1 MSILPPDSLET
12 ALSQAQQATQAALQE
27 GKNRLQIEI
36 LLPDLNPMGLAAGYL
51 PLFAE
56 MGSDLKVFFADAG
69 SAALARREW
78 GETPY
83 RVRGVNEL
91 LTPIEASDRAIV
103 IVAPT
108 PVEVTAIEQMCLT
121 AGDRPFILLNPR
133 LQDVAT
139 VGIGYAGRRLR
150 ERFLNTLEP
159 CYYLRPLAET
169 IILWRCYPQ
178 PWQIWQYSEAA
189 PTCLAEFAQRPSSED
204 IERALTPQGQPRGQ
218 GIFSRLAAFLRA
230 LQN

>member
-1 MSILPPDSLET
+1 MAILPPDSLET

-36 LLPDLNPMGLAAGYL
+36 LLPDLSAIAFAAGYL
-51 PLFAE
+51 PLFE
-56 MGSDLKVFFADAG
+56 ELGRDLKVFFADAG
-69 SAALARREW
+69 AAALARRDW
-78 GETPY
+78 GETAY
-83 RVRGVNEL
+83 SVRGVNER

-108 PVEVTAIEQMCLT
+108 PVEVSAIEQMCET
-121 AGDRPFILLNPR
+121 AGDRPFILLNPK
-133 LQDVAT
+133 LQDVAV

-169 IILWRCYPQ
+169 LILWRCYPQ
-178 PWQIWQYSEAA
+178 PWQIWQYTETD
-189 PTCLAEFAQRPSSED
+189 PTCLAEFNQRPSGED
-204 IERALTPQGQPRGQ
+204 IERALTPQGKSSTG
-218 GIFSRLAAFLRA
+218 GFLSRLGAFLRA

>member
-1 MSILPPDSLET
+1 MAILPPDSLET
-12 ALSQAQQATQAALQE
+12 ALSQAQQATQAALQA

-56 MGSDLKVFFADAG
+56 LGSDLKVFFADAG

-78 GETPY
+78 GETAY
-83 RVRGVNEL
+83 SVRGVNER

-133 LQDVAT
+133 LQDVAV
-139 VGIGYAGRRLR
+139 VGIGYAGRQLR

-169 IILWRCYPQ
+169 VILWRCYPQ
-178 PWQIWQYSEAA
+178 AWQIWQYRETA
-189 PTCLAEFAQRPSSED
+189 PTCLAEFEQRPTSED
-204 IERALTPQGQPRGQ
+204 IERALSALGKPRAQ
-218 GIFSRLAAFLRA
+218 SFLSRLSALLRA
-230 LQN
+230 LQS

>member
-36 LLPDLNPMGLAAGYL
+36 LLPDLNAMAFAAGYL
-51 PLFAE
+51 PLFE
-56 MGSDLKVFFADAG
+56 ELGRDLKVFFADAG

-78 GETPY
+78 GETAY
-83 RVRGVNEL
+83 SVRGVNEL
-91 LTPIEASDRAIV
+91 LTPITASDRAIV

-108 PVEVTAIEQMCLT
+108 PVEANAIEQMCET

-133 LQDVAT
+133 LQDVAV

-178 PWQIWQYSEAA
+178 PWQIWQYGETA
-189 PTCLAEFAQRPSSED
+189 PTCLAEFEQRPSSED
-204 IERALTPQGQPRGQ
+204 IERALTPQGKPRGQ
-218 GIFSRLAAFLRA
+218 GVFSRLSAFLRA